1 MERLRFKIIAGFCI
15 AICLVLITRMYFLSI
30 KSNIYFEKIAQ
41 RNTEKTEILIPIRGQ
56 IFDRHQQI
64 LATNDLGFSI
74 ALSPFLNSTKKLEKQ
89 IDFILKYFPT
99 LEREKLI
106 KEYKLEYSPYNH
118 SPIVVVPFVAYE
130 QIQKI
135 YTQLTQNPEISITP
149 STKRLYP
156 YNALASHIIGYA
168 GSANQ
173 SDIAKDPVA
182 KYTKIVGKSGIE
194 RKYNQELQGELGSK
208 KVKVNALNREVD
220 FLSSRSLVNGEDIH
234 TSIDVRIQT
243 ILDRQFSNK
252 SGAVVIMDV
261 QNG

>member
-1 MERLRFKIIAGFCI
+1 
-15 AICLVLITRMYFLSI
+15 MYFLSI

-41 RNTEKTEILIPIRGQ
+41 RNTEKTEILIPIREQ

-182 KYTKIVGKSGIE
+182 KYTKIVGKSGI
-194 RKYNQELQGELGSK
+194 
-208 KVKVNALNREVD
+208 
-220 FLSSRSLVNGEDIH
+220 
-234 TSIDVRIQT
+234 
-243 ILDRQFSNK
+243 
-252 SGAVVIMDV
+252 
-261 QNG
+261 